1 MNGSAILIQCLERE
15 GTDVVFG
22 YPGGA
27 IMPVYDALYD
37 AELKHVLVRHEQ
49 AAVLAADG
57 YARATGKLGVC
68 IATSGPGATNLVT
81 GLANAFM
88 DSVPLVAIT
97 GQVPT
102 SLLGTDAFQE
112 VDIFG
117 ITLPVVKHSFLVR
130 RVEELAEVVHEAFR
144 LARSK
149 RPGPV
154 LIDLPKDV
162 ASAPCDLELSE
173 LPPCDVTAPLS
184 TDSLDEARSL
194 LASAKRPILY
204 AGGGIVLGRAVDAF
218 RRFVEKTRIPVTT
231 TLKGL
236 GVLPTDHELFLGM
249 LGMHGTKA
257 ANLAIRDCDLLVGV
271 GVRFDDRATG
281 KLSEFAPNAKVLH
294 LDVDPAEVGKL
305 RRPDVALVGSLEAS
319 LEALFEAGAAS
330 LDIVS
335 WRRACAR
342 LKEEHRWDYDMPADG
357 IYGPRFLKKLSEAAD
372 PGTIFACDV
381 GQHQMWVAQHCCL
394 GAQLAISVH
403 NCPVLADTR
412 FPMSIF
418 KRTQRKY
425 VKKAYRVRNWR
436 EYEAGL
442 RNRGSLT
449 VWISLTAGKLV
460 NWDAPRP
467 RRRKPGRQ
475 RKYSN
480 HAIETAVTLGMVFH
494 LSSRQSEGLLR
505 SLFALMKLDNDVPDH
520 TTISRRK
527 AKLGKVPFYQD
538 KQKTPLHILIDSSGL
553 AVHAGQLRRAP
564 NSRDYR
570 KLHLCVDEQTGEVVA
585 GELTSKRARD
595 SSRVASLVRQ
605 SDSPISS
612 ARADTAYD
620 ASGVYEAIENHS
632 AHRSPMVLIPPRKGA
647 LLASG
652 PASSRQ
658 RNRNIAAQARL
669 GKRKWHTESGY
680 SKRSKVET
688 TFHRYK
694 AIVGSAMRA
703 RGLAAQRVEARIGC
717 KILNTMT
724 ALGMPDSEMI
734 G

>member
-1 MNGSAILIQCLERE
+1 
-15 GTDVVFG
+15 
-22 YPGGA
+22 
-27 IMPVYDALYD
+27 MPLFDWRTRYW
-37 AELKHVLVRHEQ
+37 
-49 AAVLAADG
+49 
-57 YARATGKLGVC
+57 
-68 IATSGPGATNLVT
+68 
-81 GLANAFM
+81 
-88 DSVPLVAIT
+88 
-97 GQVPT
+97 
-102 SLLGTDAFQE
+102 
-112 VDIFG
+112 
-117 ITLPVVKHSFLVR
+117 SFLLKLAKSRPSWTIQAQPGPAIGPFHWDNR
-130 RVEELAEVVHEAFR
+130 RLSVAEMAALQTFPKGYKFVGGRVSVQRQLGNAVPSLLAEV
-144 LARSK
+144 LAREIARQFWAVRNSHQLALRV
-149 RPGPV
+149 RP
-154 LIDLPKDV
+154 
-162 ASAPCDLELSE
+162 
-173 LPPCDVTAPLS
+173 
-184 TDSLDEARSL
+184 
-194 LASAKRPILY
+194 KRPIPPTEPVGSVPKEFHHLTGELCLLFIHPP
-204 AGGGIVLGRAVDAF
+204 AHGSEVSPAARNTLDSA
-218 RRFVEKTRIPVTT
+218 RIPRASK
-231 TLKGL
+231 LLICGL
-236 GVLPTDHELFLGM
+236 FQEG
-249 LGMHGTKA
+249 
-257 ANLAIRDCDLLVGV
+257 R
-271 GVRFDDRATG
+271 
-281 KLSEFAPNAKVLH
+281 
-294 LDVDPAEVGKL
+294 
-305 RRPDVALVGSLEAS
+305 
-319 LEALFEAGAAS
+319 
-330 LDIVS
+330 
-335 WRRACAR
+335 
-342 LKEEHRWDYDMPADG
+342 
-357 IYGPRFLKKLSEAAD
+357 
-372 PGTIFACDV
+372 
-381 GQHQMWVAQHCCL
+381 
-394 GAQLAISVH
+394 
-403 NCPVLADTR
+403 VLAQD
-412 FPMSIF
+412 
-418 KRTQRKY
+418 
-425 VKKAYRVRNWR
+425 
-436 EYEAGL
+436 G
-442 RNRGSLT
+442 
-449 VWISLTAGKLV
+449 
-460 NWDAPRP
+460 DAPRP

-564 NSRDYR
+564 KSRDYR

-595 SSRVASLVRQ
+595 SSRVASLVGQ
-605 SDSPISS
+605 IDSPISS

-632 AHRSPMVLIPPRKGA
+632 AHRSPRVLIPPRKGA
-647 LLASG
+647 QLASG